1 LRASFKAVTERG
13 EQTPQGQEIAMAR
26 MMVDCRDMPS
36 ESNCTLAIAGDDVE
50 DLLDAA
56 VLHAVAKHGHEDGPE
71 LREAIRGGLK
81 PVEPAMA

>member
-1 LRASFKAVTERG
+1 
-13 EQTPQGQEIAMAR
+13 MAR

-36 ESNCTLAIAGDDVE
+36 ESNCTLAIAGDDIE

-56 VLHAVAKHGHEDGPE
+56 VTHAVTKHGHEASDE

-81 PVEPAMA
+81 PAEPAMA

>member
-1 LRASFKAVTERG
+1 
-13 EQTPQGQEIAMAR
+13 MAR

-56 VLHAVAKHGHEDGPE
+56 VLHATSKHGHEATPE
-71 LREAIRGGLK
+71 LREGIRGGLK